1 MAEEEIIRGPF
12 WHYPILN
19 AILRF
24 LQILK
29 QRRAERFGSR
39 RPTGSPTRTYS
50 NIETYE
56 VFEDKQGVIKVRV
69 HRKAEK
75 S

>member
-1 MAEEEIIRGPF
+1 MPEEEIIRGPILGWPF
-12 WHYPILN
+12 PVLN
-19 AILRF
+19 AVLRF
-24 LQILK
+24 LDILRK
-29 QRRAERFGSR
+29 RRVGVSGSAKLL
-39 RPTGSPTRTYS
+39 PRTYS

-56 VFEDKQGVIKVRV
+56 IFEDKRGVIKVRV